1 MSYDGQTIFSAHNSP
16 EMTPG
21 AFAAMLDRVRAI
33 REQDDARV
41 RELCAS
47 GSNRRGASR
56 QTTGARFL
64 RRSCARAIRLR
75 KILEALVRSGYAIFP
90 TSALEEHRCGVI
102 VQAQRVVY
110 VPESWV
116 PEQLRAA
123 LVAEGRRRCDAR
135 DRLSFKWPLP
145 PVSDMDG
152 KIRVRYS
159 S

>member
-1 MSYDGQTIFSAHNSP
+1 MSYDGQTIFSAHNSQP

-41 RELCAS
+41 RELCERFKPQERLALDDW
-47 GSNRRGASR
+47 R
-56 QTTGARFL
+56 Q
-64 RRSCARAIRLR
+64 
-75 KILEALVRSGYAIFP
+75 ILEGLVRSGYAVFP
-90 TSALEEHRCGVI
+90 TNVLEDQRCGVI

-116 PEQLRAA
+116 PEAQRAA
-123 LVAEGRRRCDAR
+123 LVEEGRRRCASHG
-135 DRLSFKWPLP
+135 RLSFNWPLP
-145 PVSDMDG
+145 PLSDVDG

-159 S
+159 P